1 MNNDILQ
8 LLEERLKLGQKRY
21 GQDVPLEDD
30 RDFVEEALEELLDSI
45 IYLTAQLLRI
55 RNTKKL

>member
-1 MNNDILQ
+1 MNSDILQ

>member
-1 MNNDILQ
+1 MNNEILN
-8 LLEERLKLGQKRY
+8 LLKERLKLGQERY
-21 GQDVPLEDD
+21 GQDVPFEDN
-30 RDFVEEALEELLDSI
+30 RDFIEEALEELLDSI